1 MSREVLTTAMSDV
14 KNSKPDQEQEF
25 ERLSHDQRV
34 SFMREYLYVLR
45 TYKKLWMLPIILVLL
60 AFGLLMALSTSGV
73 APFIYT
79 LF

>member
-1 MSREVLTTAMSDV
+1 MTDPGDRGV
-14 KNSKPDQEQEF
+14 NQEQEF
-25 ERLSHDQRV
+25 ERLGKERRP
-34 SFMREYLYVLR
+34 SFLREYIYVLR

-60 AFGLLMALSTSGV
+60 AFGLLMTLSSSGV

>member
-1 MSREVLTTAMSDV
+1 MSDFA
-14 KNSKPDQEQEF
+14 DLRGDREQEL
-25 ERLSHDQRV
+25 ERLGQSARP
-34 SFMREYLYVLR
+34 SFLSEYLYVLK

-60 AFGLLMALSTSGV
+60 AFGLLMTLSSSGV

>member
-1 MSREVLTTAMSDV
+1 M
-14 KNSKPDQEQEF
+14 NQEQEF
-25 ERLSHDQRV
+25 ERLGKERRP
-34 SFMREYLYVLR
+34 SFLREYIYVLR

-60 AFGLLMALSTSGV
+60 AFGLLMTLSSSGV